1 MVIDT
6 LLSNPISQVAQA
18 TGVIETVS
26 PYSTVTNCII
36 ATVVYVLQR
45 GLLKLWDKYFNK
57 VKVVELG
64 KK

>member
-1 MVIDT
+1 MVLDT
-6 LLSNPISQVAQA
+6 LLNHPVSQVATA
-18 TGVIETVS
+18 TGVLSVTT
-26 PYSTVTNCII
+26 PTDTVTNCII